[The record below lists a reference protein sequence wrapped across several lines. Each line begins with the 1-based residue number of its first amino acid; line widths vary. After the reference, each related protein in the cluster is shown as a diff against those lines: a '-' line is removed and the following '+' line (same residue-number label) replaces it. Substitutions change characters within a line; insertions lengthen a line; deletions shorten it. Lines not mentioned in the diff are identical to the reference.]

1 MQMFKNLLRS
11 LRISQSQMTL
21 LLKEMG
27 KSSKEKEISTI
38 STTTKMMMM
47 KKMNIIRIS
56 MEASMKT
63 LVTQKRKTSKIKKPQ
78 NKRKKRGFFR
88 TLSVSRKK
96 ACYFPIDSRKHP
108 LTTTSKTAR

>member
-63 LVTQKRKTSKIKKPQ
+63 SVTQKRKTSKIKKP
-78 NKRKKRGFFR
+78 
-88 TLSVSRKK
+88 
-96 ACYFPIDSRKHP
+96 
-108 LTTTSKTAR
+108 